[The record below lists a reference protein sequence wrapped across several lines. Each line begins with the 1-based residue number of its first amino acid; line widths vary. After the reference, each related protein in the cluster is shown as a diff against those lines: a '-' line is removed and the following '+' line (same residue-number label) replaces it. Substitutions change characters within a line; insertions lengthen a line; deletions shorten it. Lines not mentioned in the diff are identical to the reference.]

1 MKRFIGFCFSVVLVT
16 SSLVVNAQTYERVE
30 LDHLRTS
37 LEYSGPIKSVA
48 KVIEGY
54 RWLGQTKEMNGGVIF
69 EAYDNPYLGRPDT
82 SLGNA
87 IMVKATFY
95 TYDKVS
101 KEAVMIARQS
111 EIAGFVELY
120 GMENPELQLH
130 VKAVS
135 ESEFQA
141 FASKYDA
148 DNPQKLM
155 TYKKVE
161 QFNKSPYGDRLKS
174 ARERGMIW

>member
-1 MKRFIGFCFSVVLVT
+1 MKKTIGLCFSLAFAA
-16 SSLVVNAQTYERVE
+16 SSIAYTAQAYERVE

-37 LEYSGPIKSVA
+37 VEYPGPIKSVA

-54 RWLGQTKEMNGGVIF
+54 KWLGQTKEMNGGVVF
-69 EAYDNPYLGRPDT
+69 EAYDNQYFGRSDT

-101 KEAVMIARQS
+101 KETVMIARQS
-111 EIAGFVELY
+111 EITGFVELY
-120 GMENPELQLH
+120 GMESPEFQMH
-130 VKAVS
+130 IKTVG
-135 ESEFQA
+135 ENEFQA
-141 FASKYDA
+141 FSSSYDF
-148 DNPQKLM
+148 DKPQKLM

-161 QFNKSPYGDRLKS
+161 QFNKSPHGERLRS
-174 ARERGMIW
+174 ASDSGMVF

>member
-1 MKRFIGFCFSVVLVT
+1 MKRFIGFCFSVVLVA
-16 SSLVVNAQTYERVE
+16 SSLVVNAQAYERVE

-69 EAYDNPYLGRPDT
+69 EAYGNPYFGRPDT

-87 IMVKATFY
+87 IMVKAIFY

-101 KEAVMIARQS
+101 KEVVMIARQS

-130 VKAVS
+130 VKTVN
-135 ESEFQA
+135 EGEFQA
-141 FASKYDA
+141 FAAKYDA

-155 TYKKVE
+155 IYKKVE

-174 ARERGMIW
+174 AQERGMIW